1 MASQLLPGIVQ
12 RSGPGSDSDSDSAA
26 QGCVRSVPAVSRRC
40 SMTDRSEDSTGQL
53 ALVGR
58 ISTKTRCFSPGK
70 HARRTTSPVC
80 SGSPRRLWTNSHGSS
95 SEANLELP
103 AATRTYF
110 SSPGSLWEASP
121 RSTPKSFSWS
131 WFPEQPEEEE
141 LHMPVAAGS
150 SRLRPGELDV
160 PATSASCS
168 VTNIS
173 SPRKASPGLR
183 DWQMA
188 AATSSGVLGSSGRGP
203 ACGSNF
209 EHEEVERGST
219 VDPAEG
225 ASALVDIGIP
235 DGEHG
240 GAGRYAGIVPVPC
253 PADSPG
259 AQQHAFVVG
268 FLESETSGSLSGAD
282 RGATDETYVNAV
294 HGMLKTGMPGTPLG
308 QLDRVVMAV
317 TRNALGSAGPGRH
330 GSDQEQAPF
339 WQQGVASPAFVHRSH
354 IGSPRKDSPGLRDWQ
369 MAAATS
375 SGVLGSS
382 GRGPAC
388 GSNFEHEEVERGSTV
403 DPAEGASALVDVGIP
418 DGEHGGVGRYA
429 GTVPCPADS
438 PGAQQR
444 AFAVG
449 FLESETSGRLS
460 GADRGAMDETYANA
474 VHGMLKTGMPGTPLG
489 QLDRVVMA
497 VTRSEQQE
505 SFSKTPGTR
514 GSPDR
519 SRHPTGG
526 KVSHPLHFST
536 GSGSQSKTARSSA
549 QTARLPAKTVSKSW
563 PTTGNLVYNSR
574 TVPGEGDALD
584 DERDGLHLTS
594 AWPKATKGRA
604 GRVVRGAKYLAGRRF
619 CRDGRSAS
627 PRPSG
632 GFRVKAC
639 TDSEVPSRSNF
650 MRESLT
656 TEIPKFVEPV
666 RGESAFVDPSASSA
680 ATAHQAAHDDRSK
693 LATSQDAETVKQ
705 ASSGPSRTCTEGSQ
719 AEPAASSPP
728 EMAKIEIKEEHS
740 LGGSSSQ
747 DKGPVKGKGKGKL
760 PPPAV
765 PKHKGDG
772 KKGKGG
778 AKGDLKALQVEE
790 EKISMRKAEVIPT
803 VQVKRI
809 FWNPIHLRAQSS
821 TVWDLIDDE
830 SYCIDLEELERLF
843 AEARSPRGKLEEKTG
858 GGEGKRIIR
867 VFDEQRRRQICIMIA
882 RLPGN
887 ALKLVNDM
895 NALRLGRDEVELLL
909 QNCPSAEETQMLRRA
924 QEENVV
930 DENNVWDTAEEFMLS
945 LLAIPRVQLRLKVWG
960 FVTSFQ
966 EKFEHVAADVT
977 GIISGCRCLLSSIRV
992 RHLLGVALHSGNFLN
1007 GGTRRGRADGF
1018 AMEALLQ
1025 LRTVKATQAADQTL
1039 LHFITLQ
1046 MEKQYPGELSGLFSQ
1061 GQEADWIRHASRRR
1075 IEDAAQE
1082 CGTLLAQAVQM
1093 LKTIRL
1099 VLEEDHVSED
1109 GSLKED
1115 PLQHFGECLSMCV
1128 AELEALQGKIG
1139 IVNSKYEE
1147 LCEWLHID
1155 VDHRKP
1161 SDELFGIWQQFLE
1174 DLRTVRRLLQEKE
1187 EQALRRQRRPIQR
1200 KRRLV
1205 RRSVTMPNIAASE
1218 EPCSRATEV
1227 PRLHLGSSRGLE
1239 DVSASLAELRAQQ
1252 KDREASSCDVSQS
1265 EVSSATSSGEEG
1277 ALARLGP
1284 SEKLPDED
1292 PGVDDVAEAAAA
1304 SLGPSKK
1311 LQDAAEEPPAP
1322 ADHVQIP
1329 SDDKHDLA
1337 PPCEQD
1343 ASATGPSEK
1352 LQDCIEDSDS
1362 NGACGDRRGSAFQC
1376 LTRERLRTDGV
1387 FEMAFAIPSS
1397 HEHAG
1402 FDPGETAPRISR
1414 PAGSEENSKRME
1426 HHLMQRS

>member
-1 MASQLLPGIVQ
+1 
-12 RSGPGSDSDSDSAA
+12 
-26 QGCVRSVPAVSRRC
+26 
-40 SMTDRSEDSTGQL
+40 
-53 ALVGR
+53 
-58 ISTKTRCFSPGK
+58 
-70 HARRTTSPVC
+70 
-80 SGSPRRLWTNSHGSS
+80 
-95 SEANLELP
+95 
-103 AATRTYF
+103 
-110 SSPGSLWEASP
+110 
-121 RSTPKSFSWS
+121 
-131 WFPEQPEEEE
+131 
-141 LHMPVAAGS
+141 
-150 SRLRPGELDV
+150 
-160 PATSASCS
+160 
-168 VTNIS
+168 
-173 SPRKASPGLR
+173 
-183 DWQMA
+183 MA
-188 AATSSGVLGSSGRGP
+188 AATSSGVLGSSGGGP

-209 EHEEVERGST
+209 VHDEIERGST
-219 VDPAEG
+219 VDTAEG

-240 GAGRYAGIVPVPC
+240 G
-253 PADSPG
+253 
-259 AQQHAFVVG
+259 
-268 FLESETSGSLSGAD
+268 
-282 RGATDETYVNAV
+282 
-294 HGMLKTGMPGTPLG
+294 
-308 QLDRVVMAV
+308 
-317 TRNALGSAGPGRH
+317 
-330 GSDQEQAPF
+330 
-339 WQQGVASPAFVHRSH
+339 
-354 IGSPRKDSPGLRDWQ
+354 
-369 MAAATS
+369 
-375 SGVLGSS
+375 
-382 GRGPAC
+382 
-388 GSNFEHEEVERGSTV
+388 
-403 DPAEGASALVDVGIP
+403 
-418 DGEHGGVGRYA
+418 VGRYA
-429 GTVPCPADS
+429 GTLPVPCPADS

-449 FLESETSGRLS
+449 FLESETSGRISVS
-460 GADRGAMDETYANA
+460 GADRGATNETDGTYANT
-474 VHGMLKTGMPGTPLG
+474 VHGMLKTGMPGMPLG
-489 QLDRVVMA
+489 QLDRVMA

-514 GSPDR
+514 GAPDR
-519 SRHPTGG
+519 SRHSNGG
-526 KVSHPLHFST
+526 KATHPLHFSA
-536 GSGSQSKTARSSA
+536 GSGSQSKTTRSSA
-549 QTARLPAKTVSKSW
+549 QTARLPAKAVYKSW
-563 PTTGNLVYNSR
+563 PTTGNLVYSSR
-574 TVPGEGDALD
+574 TVPGEGDAVV

-594 AWPKATKGRA
+594 AWPKAAKGRA
-604 GRVVRGAKYLAGRRF
+604 GRVLRGAKYVAGRRF
-619 CRDGRSAS
+619 GRDRSAS
-627 PRPSG
+627 PRPPG
-632 GFRVKAC
+632 GFRVKPC
-639 TDSEVPSRSNF
+639 TDSEVPSRSNS
-650 MRESLT
+650 MRSSLT
-656 TEIPKFVEPV
+656 TEIRKGVEPV
-666 RGESAFVDPSASSA
+666 RGEDAFVDPSASSA
-680 ATAHQAAHDDRSK
+680 AAAHQTGHDGSRLARLAR

-705 ASSGPSRTCTEGSQ
+705 PSQANSSRTCTEGSQ
-719 AEPAASSPP
+719 TDPAASSPP
-728 EMAKIEIKEEHS
+728 EMAKIEIKKEHS
-740 LGGSSSQ
+740 EDLGGSSSQ

-778 AKGDLKALQVEE
+778 AKGDLKSLQVEE
-790 EKISMRKAEVIPT
+790 EKMSMRKAEVIPT

-924 QEENVV
+924 QEENVI

-992 RHLLGVALHSGNFLN
+992 RHLLGVALHAGNFLN

-1046 MEKQYPGELSGLFSQ
+1046 MEKQYPGELCGLFSQ
-1061 GQEADWIRHASRRR
+1061 GQEADWIRHAARRR

-1082 CGTLLAQAVQM
+1082 CGTLLAQAVHM

-1174 DLRTVRRLLQEKE
+1174 DLRAARRLLQEKE

-1218 EPCSRATEV
+1218 EPCSTAELV
-1227 PRLHLGSSRGLE
+1227 PRLHLGSARRGLE
-1239 DVSASLAELRAQQ
+1239 DSASLAELRAQH
-1252 KDREASSCDVSQS
+1252 KDREASSCDISQS

-1292 PGVDDVAEAAAA
+1292 PGVDDVAEGAAA

-1311 LQDAAEEPPAP
+1311 LQDAAEEPPAQ

-1337 PPCEQD
+1337 PPCEKD

-1426 HHLMQRS
+1426 RHLMQRSCEPLNVGY